1 MPRRRL
7 HMTFPEHLITEP
19 LIYDLGKKFQVV
31 TNIRRANIEERVGWV
46 ILELEGD
53 EVEIERAVDHTR
65 SLGVDISEIEGDVLE
80 G

>member
-1 MPRRRL
+1 MPRKRL

-53 EVEIERAVDHTR
+53 EGEIHRAVDHAR
-65 SLGVDISEIEGDVLE
+65 NLGVDISEIEGDVLE

>member
-1 MPRRRL
+1 MARRRL

-19 LIYDLGKKFQVV
+19 LIYGLGKKFQVV

-53 EVEIERAVDHTR
+53 EEEIERAVNHARD
-65 SLGVDISEIEGDVLE
+65 LGVDISEIEGDLLE

>member
-1 MPRRRL
+1 MPRKRL

-53 EVEIERAVDHTR
+53 EGEIQRAVDHAR
-65 SLGVDISEIEGDVLE
+65 NLGVDISEIEGDVLE